1 MRKLL
6 VGVFALLALAT
17 SVFAEVK
24 IPEEHRIK
32 NRAPGYCG
40 WCCLE
45 TLGNMQKITKLKDLA
60 KNRENDPDFEYDTK
74 IKVKFMEEIKELT
87 FHIKEP
93 KNTASVQ
100 SVKDKLDTLGVKY
113 KITSFDLDHVEEAVK
128 KNGCVIFTKTGA
140 FGDGGHAVILTEYT
154 KEIVKFIDP
163 NDCCVYVATRAWFEV
178 VWQGTAITLEE

>member
-24 IPEEHRIK
+24 IPEESRVR

-45 TLGNMQKITKLKDLA
+45 TLGNLQKIAKLKDLVN
-60 KNRENDPDFEYDTK
+60 KRENDQDFEYDVK

-87 FHIKEP
+87 FRVKEP
-93 KNTASVQ
+93 KHAASIK

-113 KITSFDLDHVEEAVK
+113 KITSFDLDHIQEAVA
-128 KNGCVIFTKTGA
+128 KNGCVIFAKAGA
-140 FGDGGHAVILTEYT
+140 FGKDGHAVILTEYT

-178 VWQGTAITLEE
+178 VWDGTAITLVE